1 MIKNIVFDMGG
12 VLIHFKPAALL
23 AHFDISPADR
33 DLMLKEAFG
42 SVAWIQLDRGTISAG
57 EALEAMQANLPE
69 RLHPVAEELVNLVR
83 IQFIVSVIVY
93 FSAVNGWWK
102 LELRPMKGME
112 QLLGELKELGYGI
125 YLLSNATVRQP
136 EYFPLIPGS
145 QYFDGQIISAQWK
158 LLKPQHEIYETLL
171 REYGLRA
178 EECFFV
184 DDLNINIEG
193 ALCAGMSGTVFD
205 GDAARLRRDL
215 RRAGVP
221 VKTDADR

>member
-42 SVAWIQLDRGTISAG
+42 SVAWIQLDRGTISAE

-69 RLHPVAEELVNLVR
+69 RLHPVAEELVN
-83 IQFIVSVIVY
+83 
-93 FSAVNGWWK
+93 GWWK
-102 LELRPMKGME
+102 LELRPMEGME

-184 DDLNINIEG
+184 DVLNINIEG

>member
-69 RLHPVAEELVNLVR
+69 RLHPVAEELVN
-83 IQFIVSVIVY
+83 
-93 FSAVNGWWK
+93 GWWK
-102 LELRPMKGME
+102 LELRPMEGME

-125 YLLSNATVRQP
+125 YLLSNTTVRQP

-193 ALCAGMSGTVFD
+193 ALCAGMSGAVFN

-215 RRAGVP
+215 RQAGVP
-221 VKTDADR
+221 VKTEDRKSTRLNSSH

>member
-42 SVAWIQLDRGTISAG
+42 SVAWIQLDRGTISAE

-69 RLHPVAEELVNLVR
+69 RLHPVAEELVN
-83 IQFIVSVIVY
+83 
-93 FSAVNGWWK
+93 GWWK
-102 LELRPMKGME
+102 LELRPMEGME

-221 VKTDADR
+221 VKTDGDR

>member
-69 RLHPVAEELVNLVR
+69 RLHPVAEELVN
-83 IQFIVSVIVY
+83 
-93 FSAVNGWWK
+93 GWWK

-125 YLLSNATVRQP
+125 YLLSNAKSDLPR
-136 EYFPLIPGS
+136 YFDLIPGS
-145 QYFDGQIISAQWK
+145 ECFDGKIVSAQWK

>member
-1 MIKNIVFDMGG
+1 
-12 VLIHFKPAALL
+12 
-23 AHFDISPADR
+23 
-33 DLMLKEAFG
+33 MLKEAFG

-69 RLHPVAEELVNLVR
+69 RLHPVAEELVN
-83 IQFIVSVIVY
+83 
-93 FSAVNGWWK
+93 GWWK
-102 LELRPMKGME
+102 LELRPMEGME

-193 ALCAGMSGTVFD
+193 ALCAGMSGAVFN

-215 RRAGVP
+215 RQAGVP

>member
-1 MIKNIVFDMGG
+1 MIKNIVLDMGG
-12 VLIHFKPAALL
+12 VLIHFKPAALR

-69 RLHPVAEELVNLVR
+69 RLHPVAEEL
-83 IQFIVSVIVY
+83 
-93 FSAVNGWWK
+93 VNGWWK

>member
-69 RLHPVAEELVNLVR
+69 RLHPVAEELL
-83 IQFIVSVIVY
+83 
-93 FSAVNGWWK
+93 NGWWK
-102 LELRPMKGME
+102 LELRPVEGME
-112 QLLGELKELGYGI
+112 RLLGELKELGYGI
-125 YLLSNATVRQP
+125 YLLSNANVDLP
-136 EYFPLIPGS
+136 KYFDRIPGS
-145 QYFDGQIISAQWK
+145 ECFDGRIVSAEWK
-158 LLKPQHEIYETLL
+158 LLKPQPELYRVLL
-171 REYGLRA
+171 REYGLKA

-184 DDLNINIEG
+184 DDLAVNVE
-193 ALCAGMSGTVFD
+193 AAVQTGMSGTVFQGAD
-205 GDAARLRRDL
+205 SLRRAL
-215 RRAGVP
+215 AQAGVP
-221 VKTDADR
+221 VRQP

>member
-69 RLHPVAEELVNLVR
+69 RLHPVAEELVN
-83 IQFIVSVIVY
+83 
-93 FSAVNGWWK
+93 GWWK

-158 LLKPQHEIYETLL
+158 LLKPQHEIYETLF
-171 REYGLRA
+171 REYSLKP
-178 EECFFV
+178 EECFFI
-184 DDLNINIEG
+184 DDLHLNVE
-193 ALCAGMSGTVFD
+193 AARWCGMESFRYQND
-205 GDAARLRRDL
+205 IARLRAAL
-215 RRAGVP
+215 REAGIP
-221 VKTDADR
+221 AAAEC